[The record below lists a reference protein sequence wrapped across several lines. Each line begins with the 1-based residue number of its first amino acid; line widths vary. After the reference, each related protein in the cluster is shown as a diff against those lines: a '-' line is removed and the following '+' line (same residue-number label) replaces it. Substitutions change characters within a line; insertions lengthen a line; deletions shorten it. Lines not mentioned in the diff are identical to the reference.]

1 MSEPLRRIPPKL
13 RSPLASQSHRM
24 PRSAVSRLAVSLLAA
39 LALCA
44 PPAAAES
51 SAEGRNRE
59 ILERIELIQ
68 RTLKTSEYAHV
79 TRVNEAE
86 GSYVFDCSGMVAWV
100 LRRTARGAHHAVV
113 SRSKDRRPLARDY
126 YWEIARARPNAARGW
141 AKVERV
147 PDARPGDVVAWLKPK
162 EVRSANTGHVAFI
175 VEPPKPSRLI
185 EGGYLVR
192 IADASRYFHADDERE
207 TLGRSGF
214 GIGTILIVADP
225 VTHAPTAYGWFGER
239 SAWVLNAEMAIGRP
253 LR

>member
-1 MSEPLRRIPPKL
+1 MRP
-13 RSPLASQSHRM
+13 
-24 PRSAVSRLAVSLLAA
+24 RLALFSLLAA
-39 LALCA
+39 LTLWP
-44 PPAAAES
+44 PPAEAERAS
-51 SAEGRNRE
+51 LGRTRE
-59 ILERIELIQ
+59 IMERLERIQ
-68 RTLKTSEYAHV
+68 STLKTSEYAHV

-100 LRRTARGAHHAVV
+100 LRRTARGAHQAVV

-126 YWEIARARPNAARGW
+126 YWEIARARPNAAGGW
-141 AKVERV
+141 VQVPRV
-147 PDARPGDVVAWLKPK
+147 LDAQPGDVVAWLKPP

-175 VEPPKPSRLI
+175 VEPPKPSRLV

-225 VTHAPTAYGWFGER
+225 ATQAPIAYGWFGEN
-239 SAWVLNAEMAIGRP
+239 SAWVLNAKMAIGRP
-253 LR
+253 IR